1 MSEKSKDIK
10 KKDKYGGSRSRKE
23 EGVVNFD
30 SESEA
35 AAAESSSDDDD
46 SVKHKKKAKALPNFY
61 KEKKRAFTI
70 SIVVPSSI
78 IDNA

>member
-35 AAAESSSDDDD
+35 AAAASSDDDD